1 MMTIKIHDLIGDN
14 CITLDDGEIVYSL
27 IISELDEDSS
37 IELDFTG
44 VRVYASPFFNG
55 AVGKLLGT
63 YSPDEL
69 NDRLTFQGL
78 SAHGRQ
84 VLQRVTQNARR
95 YYSDKK
101 FRDAVDKVAA
111 EHSEGF

>member
-1 MMTIKIHDLIGDN
+1 MKIHDLIGEN
-14 CITLDDGEIVYSL
+14 CITLDDGEIVFRL
-27 IISELDEDSS
+27 IVSELNNNSS

-55 AVGKLLGT
+55 AVGKLLAE
-63 YSPDEL
+63 YSPEEL
-69 NDRLTFQGL
+69 NNRLTFHGL
-78 SAHGRQ
+78 SEHGDQ
-84 VLQRVTQNARR
+84 VLRRVTQNARR